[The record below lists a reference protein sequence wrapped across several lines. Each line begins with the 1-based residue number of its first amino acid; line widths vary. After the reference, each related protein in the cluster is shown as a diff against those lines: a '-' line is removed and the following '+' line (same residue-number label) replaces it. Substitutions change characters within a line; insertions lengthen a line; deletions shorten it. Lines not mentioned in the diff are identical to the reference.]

1 MLTYTIIQT
10 DLLEMQAKFAIVSF
24 GERESRVTTNVTLA
38 GPNGAPYDKH

>member
-10 DLLEMQAKFAIVSF
+10 SCGNAAKFAIVSF